1 MEANRSAW
9 TRMDRSRQLHRLQT
23 KNHAMAA
30 IDFNDL
36 KLYVIIIWSRSGGYS
51 RLVLSVQFM

>member
-9 TRMDRSRQLHRLQT
+9 TRMDRVRHLHRSQT

-30 IDFNDL
+30 ISFNDM
-36 KLYVIIIWSRSGGYS
+36 K
-51 RLVLSVQFM
+51 